1 MFTLK
6 QVFVG
11 ISLATAVGAVHA
23 QSIGSVTSNDTF
35 LRAGAT
41 TSTGFHGPVGA
52 PGIGL
57 GAGETWVISLQSISL
72 PFTKQDTFNG
82 FTRYQL
88 KDYTHSSPEPTP
100 DTKNYNFN
108 WVQVPTASNGALKV
122 YFGLVTKKDTTNVT
136 QAFETG
142 DRTGFAAPAGG
153 TVYNAAGLLVASAG
167 GTADGSSPVKLTGTL
182 NLNGAQ
188 TVLSGSLVDAAA
200 AHTLAINANNV
211 NATAGTFDGNSTYNG
226 TSYNNSVNGHFYGA
240 GTNSALA
247 GTVNG
252 GSTFQA
258 AFGGIAQ

>member
-88 KDYTHSSPEPTP
+88 KDYSHATTDPLPE
-100 DTKNYNFN
+100 TKNYNFN

-153 TVYNAAGLLVASAG
+153 TSYNAAGLLVVGAV
-167 GTADGSSPVKLTGTL
+167 DGSSPTKLTGTL
-182 NLNGAQ
+182 NLNGAA
-188 TVLSGSLVDAAA
+188 TALSGSLVDAAA

-211 NATAGTFDGNSTYNG
+211 NASAGTLAGTASYNG
-226 TSYNNSVNGHFYGA
+226 GPSTHAVNGHFYGA
-240 GTNSALA
+240 GANSALA

>member
-57 GAGETWVISLQSISL
+57 GKDETWVISLQSISL
-72 PFTKQDTFNG
+72 PFTKYGTIND
-82 FTRYQL
+82 FTHYQL
-88 KDYTHSSPEPTP
+88 QDYTHDDPDPIPE
-100 DTKNYNFN
+100 TKNYNFN

-142 DRTGFAAPAGG
+142 DRTGFAAPTGG
-153 TVYNAAGLLVASAG
+153 TSYKAAGLLVAGA
-167 GTADGSSPVKLTGTL
+167 ADGSTPIALEGTL
-182 NLNGAQ
+182 NLNGAA
-188 TVLSGSLVDAAA
+188 TALSGSLVDTAA